1 MKTFS
6 WRVLFG
12 AIAALVLAGRAASAQ
27 SIFDSSV
34 RTAPQFL
41 QYRITSPVSETIS
54 EFTTPIFVVV
64 PVSSALS
71 FDVATAYA
79 NARVQPNGSNV
90 EQPSSISGLTDTQIR
105 ANVLLG
111 TDFVVLTAGLNIP
124 TGKETAS
131 DAEELA
137 AFRIGNDFLAFP
149 ISNMGTGFGA
159 TAGIAVAR
167 PVGSWNLGFGGS
179 LRQSAA
185 YDPVVASSGARPRFQ
200 PGNEYRARFGVDH
213 PFGTGRFAIG
223 LTYSKFGNDNLDNS
237 IYNTGDRYVTQ
248 MGFNNSFGSANVL
261 VNAWDLYR
269 RSGTI
274 FTGERTGPE
283 NIANILVG
291 VGFAT
296 LSGVVEPSFEFR
308 NWTQDNL
315 SASTLGTL
323 GLRYTVQAGGFG
335 ITPSVGYTFG
345 RFAAVGGNADLSGYR
360 AALAV
365 SLGARD

>member
-1 MKTFS
+1 ML
-6 WRVLFG
+6 VG
-12 AIAALVLAGRAASAQ
+12 AIAALGGAISSVSAQ
-27 SIFDSSV
+27 SIFDSNV
-34 RTAPQFL
+34 RTAPQFV
-41 QYRITSPVSETIS
+41 QYRITSPVGETIS
-54 EFTTPIFVVV
+54 EFTI
-64 PVSSALS
+64 PVFDVIPASSALN

-79 NARVQPNGSNV
+79 TARVRPNGASV

-105 ANVLLG
+105 ANLMLG
-111 TDFVVLTAGLNIP
+111 TDFVVLTAGINLP

-131 DAEELA
+131 DAEQLA

-149 ISNMGTGFGA
+149 ISNMGTGLGA
-159 TAGIAVAR
+159 TAGVAVAR

-185 YDPVVASSGARPRFQ
+185 YDPIVASSGARPRFQ

-223 LTYSKFGNDNLDNS
+223 LTYSKFGDDNLDNS

-248 MGFNNSFGSANVL
+248 VGFNNSFGGANVL
-261 VNAWDLYR
+261 LNAWDLYR
-269 RSGTI
+269 RPGTI

-283 NIANILVG
+283 NIANVLLG

-296 LSGVVEPSFEFR
+296 MSGVLEPSVEFR
-308 NWTQDNL
+308 NWTQQNL
-315 SASTLGTL
+315 SASMLGTV
-323 GLRYTVQAGGFG
+323 GLRYTVDAGGFG
-335 ITPSVGYTFG
+335 ITPSAGYTFG
-345 RFAAVGGNADLSGYR
+345 RFAAVGGNADLNGFR

-365 SLGARD
+365 RLGVGN